1 LGNPKCRSYFF
12 DEGKAAMDFDT
23 SVKLNIYEMVAR
35 TTRIPTSIDIAL
47 GIGSSMADVE
57 QAFQRLSEKRLLVLE
72 PGSSS
77 RIRMAPPFSG
87 IETQHR
93 VIIEEKIYFANCAW
107 DAFGIAAALKRD
119 AAIESTCPDCDE
131 PLTFDIRDEKP
142 LLQECVVHFAVP
154 AAQWW
159 QDIVYT

>member
-1 LGNPKCRSYFF
+1 
-12 DEGKAAMDFDT
+12 MDFDT

-35 TTRIPTSIDIAL
+35 TTRIPTSIDVAL

-57 QAFQRLSEKRLLVLE
+57 QAFQRLSQKRLLVLE

-87 IETQHR
+87 IETQHK
-93 VIIEEKIYFANCAW
+93 VKIGDKTYFANCAW

-119 AAIESTCPDCDE
+119 ADIESTCADCGE
-131 PLTFDIRDEKP
+131 ILTFQIRAGKP
-142 LLQECVVHFAVP
+142 SPQEAVVHFAVP

-159 QDIVYT
+159 RDIIYT

>member
-1 LGNPKCRSYFF
+1 
-12 DEGKAAMDFDT
+12 MDFDT

-35 TTRIPTSIDIAL
+35 TARIPTSIDVAL

-57 QAFQRLSEKRLLVLE
+57 QAFLRLSEKRLLVLE
-72 PGSSS
+72 PGSPS

-93 VIIEEKIYFANCAW
+93 VKIDDKVYFANCAW
-107 DAFGIAAALKRD
+107 DAFGIAAALNRD
-119 AAIESTCPDCDE
+119 ADIESTCADCDE
-131 PLTFDIRDEKP
+131 MLTFQIRDGKP
-142 LLQECVVHFAVP
+142 LLEKCVVHFAVP

>member
-1 LGNPKCRSYFF
+1 
-12 DEGKAAMDFDT
+12 MDFDT
-23 SVKLNIYEMVAR
+23 SVKLNIYVMVAR
-35 TTRIPTSIDIAL
+35 TATITTSIDVAL
-47 GIGSSMADVE
+47 GIGSSMAGVE

-93 VIIEEKIYFANCAW
+93 VKIEDKVYFANCAW

-119 AAIESTCPDCDE
+119 ADIESTCADCDE
-131 PLTFDIRDEKP
+131 MLTFQIRDGKP
-142 LLQECVVHFAVP
+142 LAEECVIHFAVP
-154 AAQWW
+154 AARWW